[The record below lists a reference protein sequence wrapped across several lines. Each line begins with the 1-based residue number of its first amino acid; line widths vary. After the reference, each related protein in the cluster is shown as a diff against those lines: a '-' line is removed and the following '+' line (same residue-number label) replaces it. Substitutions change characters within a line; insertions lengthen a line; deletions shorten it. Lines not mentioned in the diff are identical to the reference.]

1 MITINSQSD
10 AEVYEALFALAK
22 SISGHSDL
30 DGLCRGLAQS
40 LQRVVGFEYLGLML
54 YDAAQNVMRLH
65 ALTTT
70 QPISLEDSPPLP
82 IDQDP
87 AGWVWQSQKPL
98 VISTAATE
106 TRWPK
111 SIERARKRGLC
122 YLSLVPLSSGERR
135 VGVLGFGGRSV
146 YEPAPG
152 ELSFLERVASE
163 FAVTVDSFLMQQTIV
178 RERDRLR
185 VLFDITNAL
194 VSKLSREDL
203 FSAISAQLS
212 KVITHDFAAL
222 TLLEKQKERLQVHEL
237 HVTSEAR
244 LPIPCASVQL
254 KGLPASEAI
263 SSGKPVVLNEPD
275 PQRFPSAF
283 YKDAVDAGATCSLPM
298 TTSNGTIGTLEI
310 GRLTC
315 TAFTD
320 EDINLGSQIARQI
333 AIALENSLAYHE
345 LAEMRDKVAT
355 EKLYLEDEIRFD
367 QNIGDMVGESPVFR
381 ALIRTVRVVAP
392 TDATVLILG
401 ETGSGKELIARAVH
415 EWSGRRDRS
424 FVKLNC
430 AAIPATL
437 LESELFGHEKGAF
450 TGAIAQKIGRFELA
464 NQGTLFLDEVG
475 EIPLELQSK
484 LLRAVQEQEFEKL
497 GSNRTI
503 RVDVRI
509 IAATNRDLK
518 AMIEDGK
525 FRSDLYYRLHVF
537 PVQMPPLRERRE
549 DIPSLVRH
557 FIQRYSSR
565 MNRAIDSIPPGAIE
579 ALTRYD
585 WPGNIR
591 ELQNVIER
599 SVILTQG
606 KVLAIA
612 MPEILSPNGTAQ
624 DNGPEMM
631 LSAEREKILRALKR
645 SKGVVG
651 GPNGAAASLGL
662 KRTTLQSR
670 MRKLNINRI
679 YNIASS

>member
-1 MITINSQSD
+1 
-10 AEVYEALFALAK
+10 
-22 SISGHSDL
+22 
-30 DGLCRGLAQS
+30 
-40 LQRVVGFEYLGLML
+40 
-54 YDAAQNVMRLH
+54 
-65 ALTTT
+65 
-70 QPISLEDSPPLP
+70 
-82 IDQDP
+82 
-87 AGWVWQSQKPL
+87 
-98 VISTAATE
+98 
-106 TRWPK
+106 
-111 SIERARKRGLC
+111 
-122 YLSLVPLSSGERR
+122 
-135 VGVLGFGGRSV
+135 
-146 YEPAPG
+146 
-152 ELSFLERVASE
+152 
-163 FAVTVDSFLMQQTIV
+163 
-178 RERDRLR
+178 
-185 VLFDITNAL
+185 
-194 VSKLSREDL
+194 
-203 FSAISAQLS
+203 
-212 KVITHDFAAL
+212 
-222 TLLEKQKERLQVHEL
+222 
-237 HVTSEAR
+237 
-244 LPIPCASVQL
+244 
-254 KGLPASEAI
+254 
-263 SSGKPVVLNEPD
+263 
-275 PQRFPSAF
+275 
-283 YKDAVDAGATCSLPM
+283 
-298 TTSNGTIGTLEI
+298 
-310 GRLTC
+310 
-315 TAFTD
+315 
-320 EDINLGSQIARQI
+320 
-333 AIALENSLAYHE
+333 
-345 LAEMRDKVAT
+345 
-355 EKLYLEDEIRFD
+355 
-367 QNIGDMVGESPVFR
+367 
-381 ALIRTVRVVAP
+381 
-392 TDATVLILG
+392 
-401 ETGSGKELIARAVH
+401 
-415 EWSGRRDRS
+415 
-424 FVKLNC
+424 
-430 AAIPATL
+430 
-437 LESELFGHEKGAF
+437 
-450 TGAIAQKIGRFELA
+450 
-464 NQGTLFLDEVG
+464 VG

-565 MNRAIDSIPPGAIE
+565 MNRAIDSIPSGAIE

>member
-1 MITINSQSD
+1 MITVNSQSD
-10 AEVYEALFALAK
+10 AEIYEALFTLAK
-22 SISGHSDL
+22 CISGHSDL

-40 LQRVVGFEYLGLML
+40 LQRVVGFEDLGLML
-54 YDAAQNVMRLH
+54 YDAARNVMRLH

-70 QPISLEDSPPLP
+70 QPRSLEDSPPLP

-87 AGWVWQSQKPL
+87 AGWVWHTQKAL
-98 VISTAATE
+98 VISTLAGE
-106 TRWPK
+106 TRWPEF
-111 SIERARKRGLC
+111 IERARKRGLC
-122 YLSLVPLSSGERR
+122 HLSLVPLSSGERR

-163 FAVTVDSFLMQQTIV
+163 FAVTVDSFLMRQTIV

-194 VSKLSREDL
+194 VSKLSQEDL
-203 FSAISAQLS
+203 FCAISAQLS

-222 TLLEKQKERLQVHEL
+222 TLLEKQKEELQVHEL
-237 HVTSEAR
+237 HFTSEAR
-244 LPIPCASVQL
+244 LPIPCVSVRL
-254 KGLPASEAI
+254 NGLPASDAI
-263 SSGKPVVLNEPD
+263 ASGKPVVLNEPD

-283 YKDAVDAGATCSLPM
+283 YKGAVDAGAGATCSLPL

-333 AIALENSLAYHE
+333 AIALENSLAYRE

-367 QNIGDMVGESPVFR
+367 QNIGDMVGESPVFQ

-450 TGAIAQKIGRFELA
+450 TGAIGQKFGRFELA
-464 NQGTLFLDEVG
+464 NHGTLFLDEVG

-484 LLRAVQEQEFEKL
+484 LLRAVQEQEFERL

-503 RVDVRI
+503 HVDVRI

-518 AMIEDGK
+518 AMTDDGK

-537 PVQMPPLRERRE
+537 PIQVPPLRERRE
-549 DIPSLVRH
+549 DIPSLIRH
-557 FIQRYSSR
+557 FIQSYSSR
-565 MNRAIDSIPPGAIE
+565 MNRAIDSIPSTAIE

-606 KVLAIA
+606 KVLTIA
-612 MPEILSPNGTAQ
+612 MPELLSRNPTVQHNGS
-624 DNGPEMM
+624 GMM
-631 LSAEREKILRALKR
+631 LTAERERILRALKR

-651 GPNGAAASLGL
+651 GPNGAAARLGL

-670 MRKLNINRI
+670 MRKLNIGRT
-679 YNIASS
+679 YN